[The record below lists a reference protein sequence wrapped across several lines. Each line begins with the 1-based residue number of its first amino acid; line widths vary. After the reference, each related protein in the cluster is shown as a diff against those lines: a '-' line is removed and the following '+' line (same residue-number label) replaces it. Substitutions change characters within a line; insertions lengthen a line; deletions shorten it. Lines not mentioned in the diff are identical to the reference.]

1 MDIAITIL
9 SILHVLI
16 AVLLLLIIM
25 IQRPRQEGLGAA
37 FGGGMLDQL
46 AGAQTTN
53 VLQRGTVYIAVIF
66 FLNTILI
73 AWLMAHRTKQANKSA
88 LLAAPAAEA
97 PAVPATAT
105 PAPTPVTVPTPAP
118 APTPITVPTPAPA
131 PAPITVPTPAPAPAP
146 APEPTPAPAPAP
158 APAAQP

>member
-118 APTPITVPTPAPA
+118 APTPAPT
-131 PAPITVPTPAPAPAP
+131 PITVPTPTPAPTP

-158 APAAQP
+158 AAQP

>member
-53 VLQRGTVYIAVIF
+53 VLQRGTVYLAIIF

-105 PAPTPVTVPTPAP
+105 PAP
-118 APTPITVPTPAPA
+118 
-131 PAPITVPTPAPAPAP
+131 APAPAP
-146 APEPTPAPAPAP
+146 APESTPAPAPTPPPAPAPAP
-158 APAAQP
+158 APAPDPAPEPAPAPAPATQP